1 MSGEQERGKLQGAS
15 GNIFC
20 TSCFAQLAYPEG
32 TEKMKM
38 PLRKMEVKQKSV
50 EKKLNLSGE
59 LEYKSSEQ

>member
-20 TSCFAQLAYPEG
+20 TSCFAQLTYPEG

-38 PLRKMEVKQKSV
+38 HVKKDGSKAEICGKEVEFV
-50 EKKLNLSGE
+50 RGA
-59 LEYKSSEQ
+59 